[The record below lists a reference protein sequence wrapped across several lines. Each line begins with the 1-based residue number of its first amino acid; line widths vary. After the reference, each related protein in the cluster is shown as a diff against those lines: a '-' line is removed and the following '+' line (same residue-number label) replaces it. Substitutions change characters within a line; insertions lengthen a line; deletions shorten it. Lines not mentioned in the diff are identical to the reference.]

1 MEVGAIT
8 GYIDAAQIVLYVFW
22 IFFAFLVLHLHQESK
37 REGYPLQNDLTERNP
52 RASSRGYPDVPSPK
66 TFRMADG
73 STVMAPNGLSDDR
86 PIAAKPSAGH
96 PGAPLVP
103 TGNPMVDGVGP
114 AAYAQ
119 RQDIPDAAI
128 DGSPKLKPM
137 RIAGSFHVDE
147 DDPDPRGMDV
157 VGADGVVGG
166 TVADIWVDTGEYII
180 RYLEVDVPGAGMRLL
195 PMTLSR
201 VDAKRRQIKVKSILG
216 GHFVQVPATK
226 NPDVVTRLEEDKIC
240 GFYGG
245 GTLYA
250 TPSRSEPLL

>member
-103 TGNPMVDGVGP
+103 ASASPRRWNTTRSTSSVPTSAVSTKSLPASATSRATG
-114 AAYAQ
+114 
-119 RQDIPDAAI
+119 
-128 DGSPKLKPM
+128 
-137 RIAGSFHVDE
+137 
-147 DDPDPRGMDV
+147 GMS
-157 VGADGVVGG
+157 AS
-166 TVADIWVDTGEYII
+166 T
-180 RYLEVDVPGAGMRLL
+180 
-195 PMTLSR
+195 
-201 VDAKRRQIKVKSILG
+201 
-216 GHFVQVPATK
+216 
-226 NPDVVTRLEEDKIC
+226 
-240 GFYGG
+240 
-245 GTLYA
+245 
-250 TPSRSEPLL
+250 